1 MQAGPRIDRKN
12 NSLEGTK
19 VKDIQ
24 NVLVVGA
31 GVMGHGLAQTF
42 AMKDL
47 NVFLVDKDREL
58 LDRAEVWI
66 RENLEFMVELNLP
79 QSQEIENTLSRIS
92 TTTDL
97 ERSAMKAD
105 YVLEAISENLDLKK
119 EIFKQLGTVA
129 GPDVI
134 LATNTSSYD
143 INELAAVTRHPERVL
158 GTHWFHPPPITPAVE
173 IIPADATSEQ
183 TIHTTVAFM
192 EQIGKFP
199 TMCKSTP
206 GFVANRIQFAMA
218 AEALAIVQEGLAS
231 PEEVDRI
238 VKSSFGFRLSAFGP
252 LEIIDQA
259 GLDTYRAI
267 FEYLHDKLGR
277 EQFKPPRILSDL
289 IEQGRLGLKNEK
301 GFYDHEDGAAEALK
315 RKRDSRLYARL
326 NIFKNENQGGEHA

>member
-1 MQAGPRIDRKN
+1 M
-12 NSLEGTK
+12 
-19 VKDIQ
+19 KDIQ

-31 GVMGHGLAQTF
+31 GVMGHGLAQAF
-42 AMKDL
+42 ALKGLD
-47 NVFLVDKDREL
+47 VYLVDKDREL

-66 RENLEFMVELNLP
+66 RENLEFMVELNLLKP
-79 QSQEIENTLSRIS
+79 QGVENALGRIT

-97 ERSAMKAD
+97 DGSAGKAD

-119 EIFKQLGTVA
+119 EIFKRLGAAA
-129 GPDVI
+129 GPDII

-143 INELAAVTRHPERVL
+143 INELAGVTLHPERVI
-158 GTHWFHPPPITPAVE
+158 GTHWFHPPSITPAVE
-173 IIPADATSEQ
+173 IIPADATSRQ
-183 TIHTTVAFM
+183 TIDTAIALM
-192 EQIGKFP
+192 ERIGKFP

-252 LEIIDQA
+252 FEIIDQA

-267 FEYLHDKLGR
+267 FEYLYDKLGR

-301 GFYDHEDGAAEALK
+301 GFYDHDDGAAETLK
-315 RKRDSRLYARL
+315 RKRDSRLSARL
-326 NIFKNENQGGEHA
+326 NIFRNENQGGTHA

>member
-1 MQAGPRIDRKN
+1 M
-12 NSLEGTK
+12 
-19 VKDIQ
+19 KDIQ

-42 AMKDL
+42 ALNDL
-47 NVFLVDKDREL
+47 DVFLVDKNREL
-58 LDRAEVWI
+58 LDRAEIWI
-66 RENLEFMVELNLP
+66 RENLEFMVELNLLQP
-79 QSQEIENTLSRIS
+79 QGVKNALGRIS

-97 ERSAMKAD
+97 DGSAGKAD

-119 EIFKQLGTVA
+119 EIFKQLGAAA
-129 GPDVI
+129 GPDII

-143 INELAAVTRHPERVL
+143 INELAAVTRHPERVV
-158 GTHWFHPPPITPAVE
+158 GTHWFHPPSITPAVE
-173 IIPADATSEQ
+173 IIPADTTNRQ
-183 TIHTTVAFM
+183 TIDTAIAFM
-192 EQIGKFP
+192 ERIGKFP
-199 TMCKSTP
+199 TICKSAP

-252 LEIIDQA
+252 FEIIDQA

-267 FEYLHDKLGR
+267 FEYLYDKLGR

-301 GFYDHEDGAAEALK
+301 GFYEHEDGAAEVLK
-315 RKRDSRLYARL
+315 RKRDSRLFARL
-326 NIFKNENQGGEHA
+326 NIFRNENQGG